1 MKRILSK
8 TILVGIVRNFTSG
21 RMNYKKAVTINN
33 YRNKDLLN
41 STEVPILSLRKN
53 DILIEVKA
61 TSVKPIDLKIREGRL
76 SMSIQYELPMI
87 LG

>member
-1 MKRILSK
+1 
-8 TILVGIVRNFTSG
+8 
-21 RMNYKKAVTINN
+21 MNYKKAVTINN

-87 LG
+87 LGWDAAGNVNDIGSGN